1 MAVELLIIGSAG
13 LAKEAAQLARQIDPG
28 GNRWDR
34 ISYVA
39 ETPIGLGITLPYGEV
54 RYTDSQ
60 VTEID
65 RPVDVAIGIGDPLG
79 RRRVAER
86 LVTNPSFRFPNLMH
100 PSVEIEIDVVS
111 LGRGNMICKGVVL
124 TCDIEIGDFNL
135 LNWNVTVGHDTRI
148 DSFCVL
154 NPGSNV
160 SGNVHLY
167 NGCFIG
173 TGSQILEGLD
183 IAEGTVVGAGAVV
196 LNSIKHAGT
205 YVGVPAR
212 LIK

>member
-28 GNRWDR
+28 RNRWDR

-39 ETPIGLGITLPYGEV
+39 ETASSLGSTLPYGEV
-54 RYTDSQ
+54 RYTDAQ
-60 VTEID
+60 LAEID
-65 RPVDVAIGIGDPLG
+65 RPVDVAIGIGYPKG
-79 RRRVAER
+79 RRRVAEC
-86 LVTNPSFRFPNLMH
+86 LLTNRSFRFPNLVH
-100 PSVEIEIDVVS
+100 PSVEIDTDVVS
-111 LGRGNMICKGVVL
+111 LGRGNMVCKGVVL

-148 DSFCVL
+148 DSFCVV

-160 SGNVHLY
+160 SGNVHVC

-173 TGSQILEGLD
+173 TGSQVLEGLD
-183 IAEGTVVGAGAVV
+183 IAEATVVGAGAVV
-196 LNSIKHAGT
+196 VNSIKLAGT

-212 LIK
+212 LVK